1 MSKIISFKKYLSKN
15 NPVIGKLYFGDINH
29 EIDQGF
35 ELSIKSLEKKISKAI
50 NKDITGII
58 WNNGL
63 VKDASVE
70 DIDKALKLIV
80 ANPGLDQLGPVKDQE
95 LDKPIVINNRN
106 QPEGY
111 LEEIDPDK
119 SQRIAVTE
127 QKIPKTT
134 EDERFFAL
142 IDMLN

>member
-1 MSKIISFKKYLSKN
+1 KIISFKKYLSQN

-50 NKDITGII
+50 NKDITGTI

-111 LEEIDPDK
+111 LEEVDPDK

-127 QKIPKTT
+127 QKVPKTT